1 MEDFNLNVLC
11 LIAASLIP
19 VGLITVLVV
28 TAVKMALGM

>member
-1 MEDFNLNVLC
+1 MEWHLHVVLF
-11 LIAASLIP
+11 LAAAVIP